1 MEFNRSV
8 SNPMLVGCVQLM
20 RAEDTPE
27 HRNMFVAELMKA
39 SLQAPALIDP
49 APVEDAEGKLTV
61 SAGSRVQFP
70 MLSTPDGKRFYMGF
84 TDPAEY
90 GKWAE
95 RNTPLP
101 SFALK
106 LDDYLGMMFRRD
118 AQGNDN
124 PALGLVINPMGDNIV
139 IPREMLAGIMAAKM
153 GQMQQILSRRTK
165 DAAQSR
171 AGENGTDQTKK

>member
-1 MEFNRSV
+1 MEFNKSV
-8 SNPMLVGCVQLM
+8 SNPMLVGCVQLI

-27 HRNMFVAELMKA
+27 HRNMFVTELMKA

-49 APVEDAEGKLTV
+49 APVEDAEGNLNVT
-61 SAGSRVQFP
+61 AGSRVQFP

-84 TDPAEY
+84 TDPVEY

-95 RNTPLP
+95 RNNNPP

-124 PALGLVINPMGDNIV
+124 PAMGLVINPLGDNIV
-139 IPREMLAGIMAAKM
+139 IPREMLAGIMAAKA
-153 GQMQQILSRRTK
+153 GQMQQILAR
-165 DAAQSR
+165 R
-171 AGENGTDQTKK
+171 AGAAANPQRAENGPDQTMK